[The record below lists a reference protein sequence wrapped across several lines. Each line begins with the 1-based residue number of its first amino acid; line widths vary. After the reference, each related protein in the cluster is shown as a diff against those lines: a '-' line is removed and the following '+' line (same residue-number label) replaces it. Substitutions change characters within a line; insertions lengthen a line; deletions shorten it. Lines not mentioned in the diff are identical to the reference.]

1 VDEIGSLFA
10 QQGWPSEEVEPHT
23 WHTSFAGAQGETYDL
38 YVLAAEEWLHFVVS
52 PLLPQRPPP
61 EAAWLH
67 QVLLLLNQE
76 MRLARLALD
85 ADGDV
90 NLLADLSSAA
100 LTAQAFGQ
108 VLEVLAFY
116 ATTLAPELRRLA
128 ADPLYTFPFP
138 G

>member
-1 VDEIGSLFA
+1 VDEIRWLFA
-10 QQGWPSEEVEPHT
+10 QQGWPCEEVEPQT

-38 YVLAAEEWLHFVVS
+38 YVLAAEEWLRFAVS
-52 PLLPQRPPP
+52 PLLHQRPPP

-90 NLLADLSSAA
+90 NLLADLPPAA
-100 LTAQAFGQ
+100 LTTQAFGQ
-108 VLEVLAFY
+108 VLDVLVFY
-116 ATTLAPELRRLA
+116 ATALAPELRRLA
-128 ADPLYTFPFP
+128 VDPLHTFPFP
-138 G
+138 Q